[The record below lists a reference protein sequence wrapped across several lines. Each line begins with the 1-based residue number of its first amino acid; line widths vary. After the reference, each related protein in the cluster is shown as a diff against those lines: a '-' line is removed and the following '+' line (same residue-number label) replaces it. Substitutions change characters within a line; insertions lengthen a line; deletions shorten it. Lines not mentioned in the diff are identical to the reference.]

1 MQYGSAQMVKA
12 KFMIGMAA
20 GVLTTALA
28 VAAMQWQL
36 GRAHDKLERQSR
48 WDAMR
53 AAPPQSLDASRWRGE
68 APALPA
74 RLRLAGR
81 FMPEATVFLDNRM
94 QDGVAGVRVIT
105 AFEIAPDLPRV
116 LVDRGFAPRDPRDRE
131 RLPFA
136 PLPAA
141 EHVIEGVAVA
151 GSPRALELGALPN
164 AVLGSRWQNLDYDR
178 FETALGQPVSRFL
191 VQLESDPGDGLQR
204 HWPPPALGVD
214 KHRGYAFQWGALA
227 VLAAGLTLTFGIRH
241 VRRS

>member
-1 MQYGSAQMVKA
+1 MVKA

-20 GVLTTALA
+20 GGLTTALA
-28 VAAMQWQL
+28 LIAMQWQL
-36 GRAHDKLERQSR
+36 GRAEDKLERQAR
-48 WDAMR
+48 WEAMR
-53 AAPPQSLDASRWRGE
+53 VAPARTLDARHWRGE
-68 APALPA
+68 VPALPA

-81 FMPEATVFLDNRM
+81 FLPPATIYLDNRM

-131 RLPFA
+131 RVPEARLP
-136 PLPAA
+136 
-141 EHVIEGVAVA
+141 EGEVMIEGVAVA
-151 GSPRALELGALPN
+151 GSPRALELGARPD
-164 AVLGSRWQNLDYDR
+164 AALGSRWQNLDYDR
-178 FETALGQPVSRFL
+178 FETALGKPVSRFL

-204 HWPPPALGVD
+204 HWPAPAAGVD

-227 VLAAGLTLTFGIRH
+227 LLAAGLTLTFGIRH